1 MFPDSYFTQPKM
13 QPQEATKPVEA
24 TKAVEPVVKT
34 EDTKPV
40 AKKTRNYGEWYDHV
54 NKYKAEHPDVSHKDA
69 VKEAKAT
76 YTKAP
81 RKKRDTSGHKP
92 NAWMKHVADW
102 VDKNPGWRQKYTYK
116 EVLQLCKKTY
126 KKKE

>member
-1 MFPDSYFTQPKM
+1 MFPDSYYIQPKM
-13 QPQEATKPVEA
+13 QTQGATKPVDA
-24 TKAVEPVVKT
+24 TKAVKPVVKT
-34 EDTKPV
+34 EDTKPA

-54 NKYKAEHPDVSHKDA
+54 NKFKAAHPDMGHKEA
-69 VKEAKAT
+69 VKEARAT

-92 NAWMKHVADW
+92 NAWMVHVADW